1 MPEIAEIFRDHH
13 KEYFRRNNAPPEVI
27 RTIFDIEK
35 CCTPAMGHSILC
47 TCPDCGHLEIRY
59 RSCGN
64 RNCPQCGGH
73 KITEWVEKR
82 LTERLPVDYFMATF
96 TLPREFNFLFRQHPG
111 EAVKTFMK
119 CVSDS
124 LLEMGKSKLH
134 GMVGFMMVYQS
145 WCRNGDFHPHIH
157 ALLPCGA
164 LSEDK
169 KVWLFPKRRDFL
181 FSEVPLMRLFRGKF
195 NAAIWQLPGADRI
208 RRNVFRNEYVVN
220 IKSLL
225 NIWRPIHSAAS
236 SATTGLSNTM
246 ALR

>member
-145 WCRNGDFHPHIH
+145 WCRVVTVISIRIFTHYCHAERCRRTKRSGYFPNGEIS
-157 ALLPCGA
+157 C
-164 LSEDK
+164 SQK
-169 KVWLFPKRRDFL
+169 
-181 FSEVPLMRLFRGKF
+181 FR
-195 NAAIWQLPGADRI
+195 
-208 RRNVFRNEYVVN
+208 
-220 IKSLL
+220 
-225 NIWRPIHSAAS
+225 
-236 SATTGLSNTM
+236 
-246 ALR
+246 

>member
-119 CVSDS
+119 CVSGGVVTVIS
-124 LLEMGKSKLH
+124 IRIFTHYCHAER
-134 GMVGFMMVYQS
+134 
-145 WCRNGDFHPHIH
+145 CRRTKRSGYFPNGEIS
-157 ALLPCGA
+157 C
-164 LSEDK
+164 SQK
-169 KVWLFPKRRDFL
+169 
-181 FSEVPLMRLFRGKF
+181 FR
-195 NAAIWQLPGADRI
+195 
-208 RRNVFRNEYVVN
+208 
-220 IKSLL
+220 
-225 NIWRPIHSAAS
+225 
-236 SATTGLSNTM
+236 
-246 ALR
+246 

>member
-169 KVWLFPKRRDFL
+169 RSGYFPNGEISCSQK
-181 FSEVPLMRLFRGKF
+181 FS
-195 NAAIWQLPGADRI
+195 
-208 RRNVFRNEYVVN
+208 
-220 IKSLL
+220 
-225 NIWRPIHSAAS
+225 
-236 SATTGLSNTM
+236 
-246 ALR
+246 

>member
-134 GMVGFMMVYQS
+134 GMVGFMMVYRITAMRSVVGGQKGLAIS
-145 WCRNGDFHPHIH
+145 QTARFPVLRSSVDEAIQGKIQCGD
-157 ALLPCGA
+157 L
-164 LSEDK
+164 
-169 KVWLFPKRRDFL
+169 
-181 FSEVPLMRLFRGKF
+181 
-195 NAAIWQLPGADRI
+195 
-208 RRNVFRNEYVVN
+208 
-220 IKSLL
+220 
-225 NIWRPIHSAAS
+225 AAS
-236 SATTGLSNTM
+236 RRGQNPAECFSQ
-246 ALR
+246 